1 VVTDIYRINHCRQH
15 FLIFKNKEQIQ
26 NNMILLESNFWNS
39 IFDAHHLIEFG
50 GLLLIL
56 AIVYIETGFFLGFVL
71 PGGDY
76 LLFAAGMFCGTQYLE
91 LPLALLLL
99 LLVAAAFMGDFTGY
113 FKGKW
118 LGEKLFVDN
127 KSRFFKKEYLE
138 RGSSF
143 YTRFGIWAFILGRFM
158 PVIRTLVPM
167 IAGATQ
173 FHFRRFL
180 LFNFLGAVTWVCTL
194 VPLGYFIGKAY
205 PGIMKYSVFIMLIF
219 IVIASFPMLKI
230 MLSKIKKP

>member
-1 VVTDIYRINHCRQH
+1 
-15 FLIFKNKEQIQ
+15 
-26 NNMILLESNFWNS
+26 MILLESSFWS
-39 IFDAHHLIEFG
+39 FITDAHHIIEYG
-50 GLLLIL
+50 GLILIL
-56 AIVYIETGFFLGFVL
+56 AIVYLETGYFLGFVL

-76 LLFAAGMFCGTQYLE
+76 LLFAAGMFCGTHYLE
-91 LPLALLLL
+91 TPLPLLLL
-99 LLVAAAFMGDFTGY
+99 LLMIASFLGDFTGY

-118 LGEKLFVDN
+118 LGEKLFTDN

-167 IAGATQ
+167 IAGASGYR
-173 FHFRRFL
+173 FKRFL
-180 LFNFLGAVTWVCTL
+180 LFNLLGAITWVCSL

-205 PGIMKYSVFIMLIF
+205 PGVMKYSIYILLVFV
-219 IVIASFPMLKI
+219 VIASLPMLKI
-230 MLSKIKKP
+230 LFSKVRKS

>member
-1 VVTDIYRINHCRQH
+1 MNILDISFGTFFN
-15 FLIFKNKEQIQ
+15 
-26 NNMILLESNFWNS
+26 
-39 IFDAHHLIEFG
+39 AHHIIEWG
-50 GLLLIL
+50 GLLLLL

-76 LLFAAGMFCGTQYLE
+76 LLFAAGMFCGTHYLE
-91 LPLALLLL
+91 LPLLLLLL
-99 LLVAAAFMGDFTGY
+99 LLVIAAFLGDLTGY

-127 KSRFFKKEYLE
+127 QSRFFKKEYLE

-143 YTRFGIWAFILGRFM
+143 YTRYGIGAFILGRFM

-167 IAGATQ
+167 IAGSTK
-173 FHFRRFL
+173 FEFRKFL
-180 LFNFLGAVTWVCTL
+180 LFNFLGALTWVGTL

-205 PGIMKYSVFIMLIF
+205 PNLMNYSVYILLLFIL
-219 IVIASFPMLKI
+219 IASFPMLKI
-230 MLSKIKKP
+230 MLSKNK